1 VALQPRFVC
10 SALAKVTPSC
20 HFGVMVTV
28 ATCSNLAEAELLQ
41 SLLAD
46 SGIECF
52 VPDELF
58 GGNVRLL
65 VADEHAAEA
74 KRLLAEA
81 EAKDEPSAADENKP
95 A

>member
-1 VALQPRFVC
+1 
-10 SALAKVTPSC
+10 
-20 HFGVMVTV
+20 MVTV
-28 ATCSNLAEAELLQ
+28 ATCSNMAEAELLQ

-65 VADEHAAEA
+65 VADERAAEA
-74 KRLLAEA
+74 KRILAEA
-81 EAKDEPSAADENKP
+81 ETHDESADADENKP

>member
-1 VALQPRFVC
+1 
-10 SALAKVTPSC
+10 
-20 HFGVMVTV
+20 MVTV
-28 ATCSNLAEAELLQ
+28 ATCSNMAEAELLQ

-58 GGNVRLL
+58 GGTVRIL
-65 VADEHAAEA
+65 VADEKAPEA

-81 EAKDEPSAADENKP
+81 QTRDADAEDADED
-95 A
+95 

>member
-1 VALQPRFVC
+1 
-10 SALAKVTPSC
+10 
-20 HFGVMVTV
+20 MVTV
-28 ATCSNLAEAELLQ
+28 ATCSNIAEAELLQ

-58 GGNVRLL
+58 GGNVRLM
-65 VADEHAAEA
+65 VADERAEEA
-74 KRLLAEA
+74 KRVLAEA
-81 EAKDEPSAADENKP
+81 QTHDESADPDEDKP

>member
-1 VALQPRFVC
+1 
-10 SALAKVTPSC
+10 
-20 HFGVMVTV
+20 MVTV
-28 ATCSNLAEAELLQ
+28 ATCSNMAEAELLQ

-58 GGNVRLL
+58 GGTVRLL
-65 VADEHAAEA
+65 VADEKAAEA

-81 EAKDEPSAADENKP
+81 QSHDADADAEDADED
-95 A
+95 